1 MSTTPEGRV
10 KAAVKKRLHHY
21 GVYPFTEL
29 TPETSWVTGTYYM
42 PVAGPF
48 SVHGVH
54 DFVGCWH
61 GVFWSIET
69 KAPNNP
75 EDETHHQG
83 LFRVAVSASGGISL
97 TGVRDASAVDEL
109 HRLVKERINTLVK
122 EYAW

>member
-1 MSTTPEGRV
+1 MTPEGRV
-10 KAAVKKRLHHY
+10 KEAVKKRLRDL
-21 GVYPFTEL
+21 GVYPFTEIQ
-29 TPETSWVTGTYYM
+29 PNVVKANGVYYM

-69 KAPNNP
+69 KAPDNP
-75 EDETHHQG
+75 EDATHHQET
-83 LFRVAVSASGGISL
+83 FRAAVAASGGISM

-109 HRLVKERINTLVK
+109 HRMVLARTHTKEI
-122 EYAW
+122 A